1 MCTCTKPKSIF
12 STKLT
17 SNNNHSCA
25 EGNSNEEDNFAVEAR
40 EAVDKIV
47 QLKFMVEWGFQE
59 VHGDIEL
66 DRVGSKDGIGIVEFN
81 NQEESVGMCVCVC
94 VCVHCVDR
102 LFTTCLSNIQV
113 YVHNANCPPCSVHRK
128 GQLGGS

>member
-1 MCTCTKPKSIF
+1 MYVGRYIYQTKVDI

-25 EGNSNEEDNFAVEAR
+25 EGKSNEEDNFAMKAR

-47 QLKFMVEWGFQE
+47 QPKFIVEWRLQE

-66 DRVGSKDGIGIVEFN
+66 DRVGSKDGVGIVEFY
-81 NQEESVGMCVCVC
+81 NQEESVGRCVCVC
-94 VCVHCVDR
+94 VCVCVGVHCVDR
-102 LFTTCLSNIQV
+102 LFTT
-113 YVHNANCPPCSVHRK
+113 
-128 GQLGGS
+128 